1 MRPVTPFMAIRTVL
15 RVNVVPFVRGRG
27 AAYAPPVTGGPV
39 SRRLTG
45 ERCSKRF
52 LHTEKLASEPRSG
65 QDRDQDELFEGANN
79 RGSGA

>member
-15 RVNVVPFVRGRG
+15 RVTSFPSYAVV
-27 AAYAPPVTGGPV
+27 APRTP
-39 SRRLTG
+39 TG

-52 LHTEKLASEPRSG
+52 LHTEKLASEPWSG